1 MRSPRPGERSG
12 CRNPPEGR
20 YEWQQPSSTPPRRRG
35 DAPPPSDRLLA
46 GLTPEQT
53 QAVCHGPG
61 VLLIV
66 AGPGAGKTKTLIHR
80 IAFLLAQGL
89 AEPREVLAVTFSV
102 RAASELRLRLSE
114 LLGEQLAAQV
124 RAATFH
130 SICARLLREHAQL
143 FGRGANWTVY
153 DQVEVRRVVDWLLS
167 ERQRTAIQQ
176 GLADFGQPAASEV
189 LHEISLAKNRLL
201 DPDSYEQSAGHP
213 AAPLIAASGARPK
226 PSCGAQTPW
235 TSTTC
240 SSAR

>member
-1 MRSPRPGERSG
+1 M
-12 CRNPPEGR
+12 
-20 YEWQQPSSTPPRRRG
+20 
-35 DAPPPSDRLLA
+35 
-46 GLTPEQT
+46 
-53 QAVCHGPG
+53 
-61 VLLIV
+61 LLIV

-114 LLGEQLAAQV
+114 LLGEQLATQV
-124 RAATFH
+124 TAATFH

-143 FGRGANWTVY
+143 FGRRANWTVY

-201 DPDSYEQSAGHP
+201 DPDSYERSAGHP
-213 AAPLIAASGARPK
+213 AGAADRRGLARDRSRTAALKRRGLRRPARLRGEAAGRAPALPRALPPTVALDRGRRIPGHLPGTGGARL
-226 PSCGAQTPW
+226 A
-235 TSTTC
+235 
-240 SSAR
+240 ARRPGRESLLS